1 MLTCCFLNQSM
12 GFPMKK
18 IESAKPAQPV
28 MGRPPDGEPRTHV
41 NMRLPD
47 TILARVA
54 YEATASGRTK
64 TEVIRRVLEEYLPP
78 LPLPQKSRKIKNPM
92 GK

>member
-1 MLTCCFLNQSM
+1 M

-18 IESAKPAQPV
+18 TESAKPAQPV
-28 MGRPPDGEPRTHV
+28 IGRPPDGESRSHI

-54 YEATASGRTK
+54 HDAVVTGRTK
-64 TEVIRRVLEEYLPP
+64 TEVIRRVLEEHLPP

>member
-1 MLTCCFLNQSM
+1 
-12 GFPMKK
+12 MKK
-18 IESAKPAQPV
+18 TQPAQPV
-28 MGRPPDGEPRTHV
+28 TMGRPPAGESRSHI

-54 YEATASGRTK
+54 HDAAATGRTK
-64 TEVIRRVLEEYLPP
+64 TEVIRRVLEQYLPQ
-78 LPLPQKSRKIKNPM
+78 LPAPQKSRKTKNPM

>member
-1 MLTCCFLNQSM
+1 M

-18 IESAKPAQPV
+18 TQSAQPA
-28 MGRPPDGEPRTHV
+28 MGRPPAVESRSHI

-54 YEATASGRTK
+54 HDAAVTGRTK
-64 TEVIRRVLEEYLPP
+64 TEVIRRVLEEYLPQ
-78 LPLPQKSRKIKNPM
+78 LPVPQKSRKIKNPV

>member
-1 MLTCCFLNQSM
+1 M
-12 GFPMKK
+12 GLAMKK
-18 IESAKPAQPV
+18 TQSAQPA
-28 MGRPPDGEPRTHV
+28 MGRPPAGESRSHI

-54 YEATASGRTK
+54 HDAISTGRTK

-78 LPLPQKSRKIKNPM
+78 LPVPQKSRKIKKPV

>member
-1 MLTCCFLNQSM
+1 M
-12 GFPMKK
+12 GLPMKK
-18 IESAKPAQPV
+18 TQPAQPA
-28 MGRPPDGEPRTHV
+28 MGRPPAGESRSHI

-54 YEATASGRTK
+54 HDAISTGRTK
-64 TEVIRRVLEEYLPP
+64 TEVIRRVLEEHLPP
-78 LPLPQKSRKIKNPM
+78 LPTPQKSRKIKNPM